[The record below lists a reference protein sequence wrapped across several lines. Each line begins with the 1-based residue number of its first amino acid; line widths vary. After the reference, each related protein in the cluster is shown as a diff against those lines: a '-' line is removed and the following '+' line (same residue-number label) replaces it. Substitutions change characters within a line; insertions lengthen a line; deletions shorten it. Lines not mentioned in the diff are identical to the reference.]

1 MFVCIATCFTQFSAW
16 NSFRVYYKE
25 HSEKSCDLH
34 SGSMSIESVIA
45 YKSELIFQTLAM
57 AAFAIVIG
65 LICFQLEDDYTGFQ
79 NRSIIM
85 YDLTVNMCVI
95 IELEHSFSLSRTLL
109 LEAYYHWNCL
119 FRRHHYLCKFKLLY
133 RAHV

>member
-1 MFVCIATCFTQFSAW
+1 
-16 NSFRVYYKE
+16 
-25 HSEKSCDLH
+25 
-34 SGSMSIESVIA
+34 
-45 YKSELIFQTLAM
+45 M

-85 YDLTVNMCVI
+85 YDLTVNMCVT
-95 IELEHSFSLSRTLL
+95 IELEHCLSLSLTLL
-109 LEAYYHWNCL
+109 LEAYCHWNCL

-133 RAHV
+133 RAHVSH